1 MNLLRLNLDR
11 LPPIPKPTPMSFI
24 ENLRKKPEETRERIL
39 WISVVLV
46 AIILVSIWIWQIK
59 NSVSRAEKVLS
70 NSDFRENVSKPF
82 KEFKETSGSILKQM
96 RELNKNLEKLQ
107 EGETEKK

>member
-1 MNLLRLNLDR
+1 
-11 LPPIPKPTPMSFI
+11 MSFI

-59 NSVSRAEKVLS
+59 NSVSKTQKVLS
-70 NSDFRENVSKPF
+70 NSDFKEDVSKPF
-82 KEFKETSGSILKQM
+82 KEFKETSGAILKQM
-96 RELNKNLEKLQ
+96 RELNKKLEKLQ

>member
-1 MNLLRLNLDR
+1 MAD
-11 LPPIPKPTPMSFI
+11 
-24 ENLRKKPEETRERIL
+24 KKQCFKGT
-39 WISVVLV
+39 
-46 AIILVSIWIWQIK
+46 
-59 NSVSRAEKVLS
+59 EKVLS

-96 RELNKNLEKLQ
+96 RELNKNLERLQ